1 MCSVGLLTT
10 DLHRRCVQWS
20 TDYTDTVSSGAPTC
34 TDGVLQ
40 WSTDYTDTVSNW
52 STDLHRR
59 STQWSTY
66 YTDYTDTVSSGAP
79 TCTGGV
85 LQWSTGYTAADVTDT
100 PISLTPTSPTTLET
114 PIELFSVY

>member
-40 WSTDYTDTVSNW
+40 WSTDYTNTVSNW

-66 YTDYTDTVSSGAP
+66 YTDTVSSGAP
-79 TCTGGV
+79 TCADGV
-85 LQWSTGYTAADVTDT
+85 LQCSTGYTAADVTDT
-100 PISLTPTSPTTLET
+100 PISLTPTTLET
-114 PIELFSVY
+114 PIELFSVH

>member
-1 MCSVGLLTT
+1 MCSVGILTT

-40 WSTDYTDTVSNW
+40 WSTDYTNTVSNW

-66 YTDYTDTVSSGAP
+66 YTDDTDTVSSGAP
-79 TCTGGV
+79 TCADGV
-85 LQWSTGYTAADVTDT
+85 LQCSTGYTAADVTDT
-100 PISLTPTSPTTLET
+100 PISLTPTTLET
-114 PIELFSVY
+114 PIELFSVH